1 MARKPM
7 STRNNGARDNIGS
20 KTLRLLSIIS
30 NLPRSPQFTTCGD
43 LHAAL
48 EQEGHA
54 VDKRSVER
62 DLKLLAE
69 SREFGALIQCDDSSK
84 PHRWALH
91 KDKHLMVT
99 NLDSS
104 MAVVWDLVGRY
115 VARLLP
121 PAARS
126 KVSPL
131 IENAEHWLKNNTPP
145 GVEPWSR
152 RVAFIPRGMPLY
164 PARVYPAVMETVF
177 DATLKGLQLDIQ
189 YGPQKKDFRLHPRA
203 IIDRGLVT
211 YLVASCYDYTDFRL
225 FAMHRIHKAIKLDER
240 INNLS
245 FSLKDYIDGGVL
257 ELPQGDM
264 IKLKLRFYNGA
275 GDHLKETPLTPEQNL
290 ADDNRG
296 AVTVSAEV
304 RDTEELCWWIQGFGA
319 NVEVLAPK
327 SLRTKIGNALKQ
339 AAARY

>member
-7 STRNNGARDNIGS
+7 TGNDNIGN
-20 KTLRLLSIIS
+20 KTLRLLSIIA
-30 NLPRSPQFTTCGD
+30 NLPRSPQFTTCGE

-48 EQEGHA
+48 EQDGHV
-54 VDKRSVER
+54 VDRRSVER

-69 SREFGALIQCDDSSK
+69 SREFGPLIECNDSSR
-84 PHRWALH
+84 PHRWSLN
-91 KDKHLMVT
+91 KDKHLMLT
-99 NLDSS
+99 NLDTS

-131 IENAEHWLKNNTPP
+131 IDNAHHWLKTNTPS

-152 RVAFIPRGMPLY
+152 RVAFIPRGMPLI
-164 PARVYPAVMETVF
+164 PSHIHPLVMETAF

-189 YGPQKKDFRLHPRA
+189 YGPHKKDFRLHPRA

-211 YLVASCYDYTDFRL
+211 YLVASCYDYSDFRL
-225 FAMHRIHKAIKLDER
+225 FALHRIHKAQKLDER
-240 INNLS
+240 INGLH
-245 FSLKDYIDGGVL
+245 FSLQEYIDGGVL

-264 IKLKLRFYNGA
+264 IKLKLRFYHGA
-275 GDHLKETPLTPEQNL
+275 GDHLKETPLTAEQVL
-290 ADDNRG
+290 SEDNRG
-296 AVTVSAEV
+296 AITVSAEV

-327 SLRTKIGNALKQ
+327 SLRNKIGKALKE

>member
-1 MARKPM
+1 MARKAM
-7 STRNNGARDNIGS
+7 SANDNIGN
-20 KTLRLLSIIS
+20 KTLRLLSIIA
-30 NLPRSPQFTTCGD
+30 NLPRSPQFTTCAD

-48 EQEGHA
+48 EQDGHS
-54 VDKRSVER
+54 VDRRSVER

-69 SREFGALIQCDDSSK
+69 SREFGPLIECNDSSR
-84 PHRWALH
+84 PHRWSLN
-91 KDKHLMVT
+91 KDKHLMLT

-126 KVSPL
+126 KVMPL
-131 IENAEHWLKNNTPP
+131 IDNAEHWLKTNTPT

-152 RVAFIPRGMPLY
+152 RVAFIPRGMPLM
-164 PARVYPAVMETVF
+164 PSHIHPQVMETVF
-177 DATLKGLQLDIQ
+177 DASLKGLQLEIQ
-189 YGPQKKDFRLHPRA
+189 YGPQKKDFLLHPRA

-211 YLVASCYDYTDFRL
+211 YLVASCYDYSDFRL
-225 FAMHRIHKAIKLDER
+225 FAMHRIHKAHKLDGR
-240 INNLS
+240 INNLP
-245 FSLKDYIDGGVL
+245 FSLKEYIDGGVL

-264 IKLKLRFYNGA
+264 IKLKLRFYNNA
-275 GDHLKETPLTPEQNL
+275 GDHLKETPLTAEQVLSENSEG
-290 ADDNRG
+290 DI
-296 AVTVSAEV
+296 TVQAELL
-304 RDTEELCWWIQGFGA
+304 DTEELRWWIQGFAA

-327 SLRTKIGNALKQ
+327 SLRKKIGNALKE